1 MLLPA
6 HTLKLRVS
14 RRRLDGFTALPQ
26 MATAIRHAP
35 NLNGSG
41 VLVSFLPL
49 SVEAEATRLLTELS
63 LYVGWRKCGMGV
75 WTAAPLARCRFVCPQ
90 PLVNRSM
97 IDAPARRVV
106 ISPGRT
112 GTFNISVR
120 VHQTASYHN
129 AMLHASCRKPI
140 GGGCFCNKTA
150 EAVHRT
156 LHGKQSLVCQRCHDR
171 NGTKANTSHSQRQTA
186 DHWSST
192 CRACRKPGEL
202 SKKKRS
208 PPGCVTSM
216 VLFGVGVCGGQQ
228 KGGEGRAWEL
238 SGEVPATRNT
248 NIHDARPPAPMP
260 VV

>member
-1 MLLPA
+1 
-6 HTLKLRVS
+6 
-14 RRRLDGFTALPQ
+14 
-26 MATAIRHAP
+26 
-35 NLNGSG
+35 
-41 VLVSFLPL
+41 
-49 SVEAEATRLLTELS
+49 
-63 LYVGWRKCGMGV
+63 MGV

-106 ISPGRT
+106 IPPGRT

-129 AMLHASCRKPI
+129 AMPHASCGKPI
-140 GGGCFCNKTA
+140 GGGCLCNRTA
-150 EAVHRT
+150 EAVRRN
-156 LHGKQSLVCQRCHDR
+156 LHGKQSLVCQRRHDH
-171 NGTKANTSHSQRQTA
+171 NGTKANTSYSQTQTA

-202 SKKKRS
+202 SKRKRS

-228 KGGEGRAWEL
+228 RVERGELGTVWGSASYEKHEYPRCATSCANACSLKNMPLSATEMRARLERVA
-238 SGEVPATRNT
+238 G
-248 NIHDARPPAPMP
+248 ARSNWP
-260 VV
+260 